1 MTAKV
6 PSAANLVLDILAA
19 TSHRQRS
26 AQDLCRAG
34 SIMGYSDATMR
45 VALTRLAQE
54 GKIVKQERASYSL
67 NTQGNRLQ
75 LEIENWRERVE
86 WVVPWHGDWISVHD
100 GTTDRSDKTN
110 LRRHQRAL
118 LLRGFR
124 KWKQG
129 FYLRPNNL
137 AGGAGALRDQLN
149 ELGLA
154 KGAELFV
161 ARDFCEQ
168 QISELLGLWNIPVL
182 RRSYDKLLVRAKDG
196 QRRLMEIRPEVA
208 ARESL
213 LVGRDLISSILR
225 DPLLPPEIVKGLQLR
240 ELAHAIGEYQTVSR
254 RIWDGVLSE
263 R

>member
-1 MTAKV
+1 MTSKM
-6 PSAANLVLDILAA
+6 PSAAILVLDVLAA
-19 TSHRQRS
+19 TDHRQRS

-34 SIMGYSDATMR
+34 SIMGYSDSTMR
-45 VALTRLAQE
+45 VALTRLAQQ
-54 GKIVKQERASYSL
+54 GKIVKQERALYSL

-75 LEIENWRERVE
+75 LEVENWRERID
-86 WVVPWHGDWISVHD
+86 WIIPWHGDWIAVHD
-100 GTTDRSDKTN
+100 GTANRSDKTN

-129 FYLRPNNL
+129 LYLRPNNL
-137 AGGAGALRDQLN
+137 AGGAAALRHQLN

-168 QISELLGLWNIPVL
+168 QTSELLRLWNIPAL
-182 RRSYDKLLVRAKDG
+182 RRSYEKLLARAKD
-196 QRRLMEIRPEVA
+196 QRRLKELRAEAA

-213 LVGRDLISSILR
+213 LVGRDLISSVLR
-225 DPLLPPEIVKGLQLR
+225 DPLLPSEIVTGLQLR
-240 ELAHAIGEYQTVSR
+240 ELAQAIGEYQTVSR
-254 RIWDGVLSE
+254 RIWDRVLSD